1 MSYFSLQTNDQAFIQ
16 NMVPQIR
23 LSSVFPSQNK
33 PKIRNGNNEYQLP
46 RVIHRYATVNNALE
60 TQSNQ
65 NLLPQSHTSNSV
77 EDPLSQSYKI
87 SGLLYKSNPLK
98 FQNTAQSQGN
108 MVGRTTYLVF
118 HIECLTLSIHGISL
132 VSFYVHTSSI
142 QGALL

>member
-65 NLLPQSHTSNSV
+65 NLLPQYHTSNSV
-77 EDPLSQSYKI
+77 EDPLSQCYKI
-87 SGLLYKSNPLK
+87 SGIL
-98 FQNTAQSQGN
+98 
-108 MVGRTTYLVF
+108 
-118 HIECLTLSIHGISL
+118 
-132 VSFYVHTSSI
+132 
-142 QGALL
+142 